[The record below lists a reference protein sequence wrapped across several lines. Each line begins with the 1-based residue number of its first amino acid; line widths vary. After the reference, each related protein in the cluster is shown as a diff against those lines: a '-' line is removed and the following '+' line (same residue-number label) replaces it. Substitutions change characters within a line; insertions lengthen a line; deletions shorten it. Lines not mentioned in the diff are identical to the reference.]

1 MRRLENWITQ
11 ILSLTRSGLWSI
23 PYRKGSVLV
32 TLLGVAAVVGVFT
45 GVFAITEG
53 FRKVLQRSADPNCA
67 IVLRAGANNEMVS
80 VLPQE
85 EVRLI
90 GNMPGVVWRKGRPLC
105 SPELFVSVSLRRRR
119 TDLEAI
125 VCLRGVTPLAYQ
137 VRRNVHILAGRPF
150 VPGKYEMIVGR
161 SAAAEY
167 EGLEV
172 GAKIRLGKT
181 WWRIVGIF
189 EADGG
194 VEESE
199 LWADVHLLQSIYH
212 RGSTYSSAFVR
223 LQNPTAFAQFQKAI
237 ESDPRFHVR
246 VSTLQD
252 YYAEQSRILHILITR
267 LGGIITFLMAI
278 GAVFGAVNTMHAAVA
293 ARGREL
299 ATLRALGFHRPPIL
313 VSILLESILLSLVG
327 GLIGGAAAYLLL
339 NGFQT
344 ATLNFQ
350 SFSQV
355 VFAFDVNA
363 KILAQG
369 LLCAMVVGFIGGL
382 PPAIRAARLPI
393 AMALREL

>member
-267 LGGIITFLMAI
+267 LGGI
-278 GAVFGAVNTMHAAVA
+278 
-293 ARGREL
+293 
-299 ATLRALGFHRPPIL
+299 
-313 VSILLESILLSLVG
+313 
-327 GLIGGAAAYLLL
+327 GGAAAYLLL